1 MNKNRISEYISC
13 QKFIVKSEL
22 SYHWFNMKLNIAQ
35 SEFIEKTV
43 DCIFNSLEKIAE
55 EIETKNSNEDIREG

>member
-1 MNKNRISEYISC
+1 
-13 QKFIVKSEL
+13 
-22 SYHWFNMKLNIAQ
+22 MKLNIAQ

>member
-1 MNKNRISEYISC
+1 MSEQNLSEYIKC

-43 DCIFNSLEKIAE
+43 DCIFGSLEKIAE
-55 EIETKNSNEDIREG
+55 DLDKKNIKENN